1 MYLKKF
7 IGRFTLEEILS
18 QPETWER
25 TLTEL
30 SEIDFSSL
38 PKLSDYDAVIFTG
51 CGSTYYLSIWAARLV
66 RRIQGINA
74 EALPASELWYSSKSW
89 ISPYKKVLLV
99 AVSRSGDTS
108 ETLQA
113 VKIFNDQKIGKSISI
128 TCYPE
133 SELPRLSHQSI
144 ITSAGQEKSIVQTR
158 SFSNMMLA
166 AYFLIYGGA
175 QGGAVVTKEFSKEFK
190 EFSKEFIDK
199 YREKAVRIG
208 RDLRLER
215 FFFLG
220 DGPLF
225 GLASET
231 MLKMKEMSLSYSEA
245 YHFLEFR
252 HGPMSMINNQ
262 SLVIALL
269 SDFAMDFELGVVK
282 DMKKIGAK
290 ILAVG
295 PNGAI
300 FKDGKLFDYAFPIED
315 HVPRTFYDLLY
326 LPLLQLVAFE
336 RSLSKGLNPDKPH
349 NLSAVV
355 KI

>member
-1 MYLKKF
+1 MYLKKS

-30 SEIDFSSL
+30 SKIDFSSL

-51 CGSTYYLSIWAARLV
+51 CGSTYYLSIWAARLM

-133 SELPRLSHQSI
+133 SQLPRLSHQSI

-166 AYFLIYGGA
+166 ARFLIYGGT
-175 QGGAVVTKEFSKEFK
+175 QGGATAIK

-208 RDLRLER
+208 RDLGLER

-269 SDFAMDFELGVVK
+269 SDFAVDFELGVIK
-282 DMKKIGAK
+282 DMKKTGAK
-290 ILAVG
+290 ILAIG
-295 PNGAI
+295 PSEAI
-300 FKDGKLFDYAFPIED
+300 FKDEKLFDYAFPIED
-315 HVPRTFYDLLY
+315 HVFRTFYDLLY